1 MIDVHDRPGLSVWIS
16 RTAATRTLYHYYD
29 AFDSGDAWV
38 QVRPIAWTRDGWPVT
53 GQALV
58 PLPGSPS
65 GAAG

>member
-38 QVRPIAWTRDGWPVT
+38 QVRPIA
-53 GQALV
+53 
-58 PLPGSPS
+58 
-65 GAAG
+65 